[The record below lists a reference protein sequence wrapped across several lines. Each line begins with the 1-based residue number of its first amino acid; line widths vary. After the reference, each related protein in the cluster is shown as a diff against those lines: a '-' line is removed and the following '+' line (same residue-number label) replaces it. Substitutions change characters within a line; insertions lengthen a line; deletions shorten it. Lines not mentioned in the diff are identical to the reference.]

1 MTKDQLAEAALLL
14 DELVAPMF
22 EERAPGVAF
31 FGFYVKERAAD
42 LENDEVL
49 ARFEAGRGVYAV
61 ELVWD
66 EELELMQRG
75 EGVVVRTV
83 TELRALATRVRAV
96 KDGMESAGDSTKR
109 GLTRA
114 GEAVGEGI
122 DTAISKTGK
131 GVSRALE

>member
-96 KDGMESAGDSTKR
+96 KDGMEQTRRNLLGDKPAAPAVAERKAGPSSWLAARAAPR
-109 GLTRA
+109 G
-114 GEAVGEGI
+114 
-122 DTAISKTGK
+122 K
-131 GVSRALE
+131 